1 MNASRSRMISWS
13 VAAGAVSCLLLACGS
28 TGSGAGSSEAGTS
41 AGGSRG
47 GSAGN
52 AGSIALGG
60 TSGGGSTSI
69 GGTSGSGVTSMAG
82 ASTSGGTSGSS
93 GSSGSGGAAGGG
105 TPGSGGS
112 VGGSG
117 PLTGVP
123 LVQSFDTN
131 CLGVP
136 DPDVA
141 AGNDIFGM
149 VGQWTAYFYN
159 KKTGAAD
166 HQYTWKALQGSTI
179 SDTHIV
185 FDIPSQRW
193 FMTTILQ
200 NVTGAAYGVQ
210 VMVSTDASASSWKVS
225 VVAHDTELIDNPQ
238 PTVSTDKVLLV
249 FHGNCAWVVDKP
261 DLYGGN
267 AAVVDPTSCNLM
279 SADNW
284 VAVKYGGMPPST
296 AYAVTLADSST
307 LSWLAV
313 DGTHA
318 TNDVKLQVH
327 NITIP
332 KVNAP
337 PLWGNGGVTV
347 NGNSIEAGEVK
358 AMFQNG
364 HIYWAKTTICNNST
378 CERLFDIDTVTNT
391 ATTHD
396 FSFAGNQLWF
406 GVPGVDK
413 AGNVWMLASS
423 STTKGPIGLALMG
436 VYSTGVS
443 YDPNSIVTG
452 TAQINN
458 GSATTRWG
466 DYYSAA
472 QDPIDGSTW
481 MIGQYGGGPAG
492 LNPESNAGCK
502 VVHVTPQ

>member
-1 MNASRSRMISWS
+1 MSRGRVITLGIAGG
-13 VAAGAVSCLLLACGS
+13 VASCLVLACGS
-28 TGSGAGSSEAGTS
+28 ASSDSGTSQAGVGGALGGGAGKGGSIS
-41 AGGSRG
+41 AGG
-47 GSAGN
+47 
-52 AGSIALGG
+52 
-60 TSGGGSTSI
+60 
-69 GGTSGSGVTSMAG
+69 
-82 ASTSGGTSGSS
+82 TSGGTSGGSGAAMGGTSGDGGAATAGASPSGGAS
-93 GSSGSGGAAGGG
+93 GSSGTAGGSG
-105 TPGSGGS
+105 MGSGGTA
-112 VGGSG
+112 GGSA
-117 PLTGVP
+117 LTGGPP

-141 AGNDIFGM
+141 AGNDLFGM

-185 FDIPSQRW
+185 FDMPSQRW

-261 DLYGGN
+261 DLYNGN
-267 AAVVDPTSCNLM
+267 AAVVQPTSCSLM

-307 LSWLAV
+307 LSWLAA

-318 TNDVKLQVH
+318 ANNVKIQVH
-327 NITIP
+327 NITVP

-364 HIYWAKTTICNNST
+364 HIYWAKTTMCNGST
-378 CERLFDIDTVTNT
+378 CERLFDIDTATNT
-391 ATTHD
+391 AKTHD

-436 VYSTGVS
+436 VYNSGST
-443 YDPNSIVTG
+443 YDPNTIVMG

-481 MIGQYGGGPAG
+481 MIGQYGGGPAK